1 MRSRKERERRGCRS
15 EGASE
20 ARPTTPST
28 STQET
33 TLIVPTEL
41 HPVETS
47 MGSAGPSS
55 TDGTAQQGQPS
66 TSSPGQLDM
75 ISDPSRLL
83 ALYPIGGPHVPSST
97 GSTSPSLQ
105 ISRNVER
112 TLALTC
118 SSSVSLRCRTD
129 QSPTTSRGSRR
140 HRSTCRSSS
149 RPGTSP
155 TTTRSS
161 YASSRVGRGQTNRSK
176 RGLRDRLSS

>member
-1 MRSRKERERRGCRS
+1 MRSRKERERRGLRS

-33 TLIVPTEL
+33 TMIVPTEL
-41 HPVETS
+41 HSVKTS
-47 MGSAGPSS
+47 MSSAGPSS
-55 TDGTAQQGQPS
+55 ADGTARQGQSS

-97 GSTSPSLQ
+97 GTTSLSLH
-105 ISRNVER
+105 IFRNFER
-112 TLALTC
+112 TLALTR
-118 SSSVSLRCRTD
+118 SSFVLLRFRTD
-129 QSPTTSRGSRR
+129 QSPTTSHRSQRP
-140 HRSTCRSSS
+140 RSTCRSSS

-161 YASSRVGRGQTNRSK
+161 YASSRVGRVPTNRSK
-176 RGLRDRLSS
+176 RGLRGRLSS